1 MTQIDNVSREISS
14 KICLTSL
21 PVIRVPYAS
30 HKTHCSGSWT
40 SMLTVFPVRDSRY
53 FHINFIFASIL
64 LLESITMSSQNDQAN
79 GNGATNGHVQDSFV
93 DGSVAISPNMPELV
107 PDLLKKVATH
117 GISFISN
124 DPKARTELLDAAR
137 SLVNAVETPREAMIR
152 YCWSQVRL
160 FSRNFACNNLSS
172 HLINSQPSMLAWKL
186 R

>member
-1 MTQIDNVSREISS
+1 
-14 KICLTSL
+14 
-21 PVIRVPYAS
+21 
-30 HKTHCSGSWT
+30 
-40 SMLTVFPVRDSRY
+40 
-53 FHINFIFASIL
+53 
-64 LLESITMSSQNDQAN
+64 MSSQNDQAN

-160 FSRNFACNNLSS
+160 FSEILFAIICPNISS
-172 HLINSQPSMLAWKL
+172 IVHSLCLLGNCGRSRSVQDSF
-186 R
+186 